1 MPDTWLKN
9 VINSHE
15 HTEVPIYEASPER
28 KVRGR
33 VPENYIRG
41 APKEPRDQSQFFKA
55 VKAGKESK
63 MTIIDLIE
71 KLKEEVYKQMDA
83 GKEPNSAYANLTTW
97 YEMLNLNS
105 IKNETFDRVY
115 NNARGFIWGLRATY
129 CITEEEADQL
139 LEELKQINNKF
150 YGIND

>member
-1 MPDTWLKN
+1 
-9 VINSHE
+9 
-15 HTEVPIYEASPER
+15 
-28 KVRGR
+28 
-33 VPENYIRG
+33 
-41 APKEPRDQSQFFKA
+41 
-55 VKAGKESK
+55 